1 MPVTQSTRT
10 NTKDDLRLHA
20 QRLFAQHGYDGVSM
34 RDIAG
39 SVGIQQ
45 SAIYNHFQSKQ
56 HLLVDLMVTHMNIM
70 LEAMRRAIDFSA
82 DPKTQLEQFAR
93 FHINFQIDYSD
104 AVFIAYMEL
113 RSLADEGRAEVVVL
127 RDQYE
132 QTLRGILD
140 AGMDTGQL
148 SVGNSALV
156 ARGLLAMMTGVTVWY
171 RPDGKLTR
179 DEVTE
184 SYIDTALRAVG
195 SKTG

>member
-1 MPVTQSTRT
+1 MSVTQATRT
-10 NTKDDLRLHA
+10 NTKDVLRAHA

-39 SVGIQQ
+39 SVGVRQ

-56 HLLVDLMVTHMNIM
+56 HLLVDLMVNHMNVM
-70 LEAMRRAIDFSA
+70 LEAMRQSVDLTASPRV
-82 DPKTQLEQFAR
+82 QLEDFAR

-113 RSLADEGRAEVVVL
+113 RSLEVEGRSSVVVL

-132 QTLRGILD
+132 HTLRGILD
-140 AGMDTGQL
+140 AGIEAGSFRVNNS
-148 SVGNSALV
+148 SVV

-171 RPDGKLTR
+171 RPNGKLSR
-179 DEVTE
+179 GEITE
-184 SYIDTALRAVG
+184 TYIQTVLRAVEAN
-195 SKTG
+195 

>member
-1 MPVTQSTRT
+1 MPVTQVART
-10 NTKDDLRLHA
+10 NTKQELRSHA
-20 QRLFAQHGYDGVSM
+20 QRLFAKHGYDGVSM

-39 SVGIQQ
+39 SVGIRQ

-56 HLLVDLMVTHMNIM
+56 HLLVDLMVNHMHVM
-70 LEAMRRAIDFSA
+70 LDAMRVAIDFTA
-82 DPKTQLEQFAR
+82 TPKAQLESFAR
-93 FHINFQIDYSD
+93 FHVNFQIDYSD

-113 RSLADEGRAEVVVL
+113 RSLEDEGHASVVVL

-140 AGMDTGQL
+140 AGIEAGDFVVNNS
-148 SVGNSALV
+148 SVV

-171 RPDGKLTR
+171 RPDGDLTR

-184 SYIDTALRAVG
+184 SYIATVLRAVG
-195 SKTG
+195 SK

>member
-1 MPVTQSTRT
+1 MPVTQVART
-10 NTKDDLRLHA
+10 NTKQELRSHA
-20 QRLFAQHGYDGVSM
+20 QRLFAKHGYDGVSM

-39 SVGIQQ
+39 SVGIRQ

-56 HLLVDLMVTHMNIM
+56 HLLVDLMVNHMHVM
-70 LEAMRRAIDFSA
+70 LDAMRVAIDFTA
-82 DPKTQLEQFAR
+82 TPKAQLESFAR
-93 FHINFQIDYSD
+93 FHVNFQIDYSD

-113 RSLADEGRAEVVVL
+113 RSLEDEGHASVVVL

-140 AGMDTGQL
+140 AGIEAGDFVVSNS
-148 SVGNSALV
+148 SVV

-171 RPDGKLTR
+171 RPDGDLTR

-184 SYIDTALRAVG
+184 SYIATVLRAVG
-195 SKTG
+195 SK